1 MTLIHLLSIDLLRC
15 ESCSSLRL
23 WRSLYM
29 LLWLLQLFNATIE
42 SSEKSDQLAER
53 LKICLR
59 ETTMTIYNNVARYGI
74 ILSNSSTDIA

>member
-1 MTLIHLLSIDLLRC
+1 MFVA
-15 ESCSSLRL
+15 RL
-23 WRSLYM
+23 VIFAVLYM
-29 LLWLLQLFNATIE
+29 LLSLLQLFNATIE

-74 ILSNSSTDIA
+74 I

>member
-1 MTLIHLLSIDLLRC
+1 MRAVLLFVSDVVYTVTLLS
-15 ESCSSLRL
+15 
-23 WRSLYM
+23 
-29 LLWLLQLFNATIE
+29 LLQLFNATIE

-74 ILSNSSTDIA
+74 I

>member
-1 MTLIHLLSIDLLRC
+1 M
-15 ESCSSLRL
+15 
-23 WRSLYM
+23 
-29 LLWLLQLFNATIE
+29 LQLFNATIE

-74 ILSNSSTDIA
+74 IWSNSSTDIA